1 MIARRFFLRSLAAV
15 AVMAASG
22 AAVLGVRRATAPREA
37 FLIEP
42 DGEEFAYVDGWVVKV
57 DDVR

>member
-1 MIARRFFLRSLAAV
+1 MTGRRFFLRSLGAV
-15 AVMAASG
+15 AVLASAGG
-22 AAVLGVRRATAPREA
+22 AWFGIRRATASREA

-42 DGEEFAYVDGWVVKV
+42 DGERFAYVDGWVVKV